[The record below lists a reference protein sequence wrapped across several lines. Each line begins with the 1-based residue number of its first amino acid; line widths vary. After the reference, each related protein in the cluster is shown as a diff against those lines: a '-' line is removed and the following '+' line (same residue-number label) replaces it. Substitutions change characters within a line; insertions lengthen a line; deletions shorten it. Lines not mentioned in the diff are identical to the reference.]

1 MSIWGTLNVA
11 RTGLTTSQ
19 AALQTVGN
27 NIANASDENYTR
39 QVVRQ
44 KSTKPQEVRPGLF
57 VGTGVDVTAVERQID
72 ESVETRLRGSLAD
85 AKGTATSSQW
95 LTRLEGVYDELSDQ
109 DISTGMSNFFN
120 AWSSLANKPEDAGL
134 RQVVVQQGS
143 TLSDQFQATRSQIV
157 SLRTELN
164 DSIGSYT
171 KQADDL
177 ASQVATLNKQISQAE
192 DGDGQANGL
201 RDQRDGLLKDLSSML
216 NVTVGNGD
224 DGMVNVYVGS
234 EPLVMNGVSR
244 GLTLRK
250 DTDPDTGDVTQTV
263 VFKADDGTVPLTSGI
278 LGAADDAMDSI
289 QGALKH
295 VDTLAGS
302 LVFELNKLH
311 ASGQGTAGFATTTA
325 ENAVADV
332 NARLDSKDADLSF
345 KPTNGSFVVHVK
357 DKATGASTS
366 TLIQVDLENP
376 DGTTGTSLESL
387 RAALANIDNV
397 NATIHGGKLTVD
409 SDTNATEVSFS
420 QDTSGAL
427 AALGINNFFSG
438 SDARDI
444 AVSSK
449 IKNDTTL
456 LNAAANGQPADNGT
470 AKKIAA
476 LQDVALGALGGQS
489 LAKSYQNQV
498 TTVASKLE
506 GANNAATAAGVVL
519 DTMTSQRDAISGVNL
534 DEEAIALM
542 RYQRAYQ
549 ASSRVIAAT
558 DEMIQTLLQLV

>member
-27 NIANASDENYTR
+27 NIANAADENYTR

-44 KSTKPQEVRPGLF
+44 RSTKPQEISAGLF
-57 VGTGVDVTAVERQID
+57 VGTGVEITAVERQID
-72 ESVETRLRGSLAD
+72 ESVEARLRGSLAD
-85 AKGTATSSQW
+85 AKGTAAASQW
-95 LTRLEGVYDELSDQ
+95 LSRLEGVYGELSDE
-109 DISTGMSNFFN
+109 DLSTGMSDFFN
-120 AWSSLANKPEDAGL
+120 AWSNLANKPEDAGL
-134 RQVVVQQGS
+134 RQVVVQKGS
-143 TLSDQFQATRSQIV
+143 VLADQFQATRNGIV
-157 SLRTELN
+157 NLRSELS
-164 DSIGSYT
+164 DSINNYT
-171 KQADDL
+171 EHADDL
-177 ASQVATLNKQISQAE
+177 ASQVAELNRQISQAE
-192 DGDGQANGL
+192 SGDGQANGL
-201 RDQRDGLLKDLSSML
+201 RDQRDGVLKELSSLL
-216 NVTVGNGD
+216 NVTVGHGD

-244 GLTLRK
+244 GLKIRREIET
-250 DTDPDTGDVTQTV
+250 TNGDVSETIA
-263 VFKADDGTVPLTSGI
+263 FKADDGNVPLTSGI
-278 LGAADDAMDSI
+278 LGTTRETVATI
-289 QGALKH
+289 EGALDH
-295 VDTLAGS
+295 IDGLAGS

-311 ASGQGTAGFATTTA
+311 ASGQGSAGLASVTS

-332 NARLDSKDADLSF
+332 DARLDSKGTDLDF

-366 TLIQVDLENP
+366 TLIQVDLDNP
-376 DGTTGTSLESL
+376 DGTTGTTLESL
-387 RAALANIDNV
+387 RAALDGIDDV
-397 NATIHGGKLTVD
+397 SATINAGKLTIA
-409 SDTNATEVSFS
+409 SDTNATEISFS
-420 QDTSGAL
+420 QDSSGAL

-444 AVSSK
+444 EVSRT
-449 IKNDTTL
+449 IRNDTTR

-470 AKKIAA
+470 AKQIAA
-476 LQDVALGALGGQS
+476 LQDAAIASLGGQS
-489 LAKSYQNQV
+489 LVKSYENQV
-498 TTVASKLE
+498 TAVASKIE

-519 DTMTSQRDAISGVNL
+519 DTMQSQRDAISGVNL